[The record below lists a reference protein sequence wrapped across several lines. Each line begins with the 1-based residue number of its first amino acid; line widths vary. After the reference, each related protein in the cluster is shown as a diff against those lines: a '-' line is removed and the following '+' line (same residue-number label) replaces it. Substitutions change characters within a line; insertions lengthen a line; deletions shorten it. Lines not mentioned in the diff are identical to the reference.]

1 MSTIARYISKQVI
14 NTRVSLSCLLTYH
27 PTRLLT
33 SASLRSPISSS
44 LTLHGRRHP
53 RRRASAWLA
62 ATLRAGAPYAHETA
76 VTDVRTRTAAR
87 GAWDTAGCDH
97 TSGSVGLPVADA
109 CRYTPMV
116 LLARGQARGAV
127 LNERGGG
134 LCCVAAF
141 ERREG
146 GWGRGAEIHRR
157 HTFCVGQHL
166 GGAPNSITANSD
178 TNRMLARSNTW
189 PKTGVGEPELCFAG
203 KRIRV
208 FQPYLGGVCLG
219 IRTAISQT
227 RGFVPMSARQS
238 VHGMPVIL

>member
-109 CRYTPMV
+109 CVATLPWYYWPGARPVARYSMK
-116 LLARGQARGAV
+116 
-127 LNERGGG
+127 EGGG

-189 PKTGVGEPELCFAG
+189 PNRCWRTGTCVLLANVYGCSSP
-203 KRIRV
+203 I
-208 FQPYLGGVCLG
+208 
-219 IRTAISQT
+219 
-227 RGFVPMSARQS
+227 
-238 VHGMPVIL
+238 

>member
-109 CRYTPMV
+109 CVATLPWYYWPGARPVARYSMKEGGV
-116 LLARGQARGAV
+116 FVASRRSKGGRGVGA
-127 LNERGGG
+127 GG
-134 LCCVAAF
+134 L
-141 ERREG
+141 RS
-146 GWGRGAEIHRR
+146 
-157 HTFCVGQHL
+157 TVGTL
-166 GGAPNSITANSD
+166 FALANTWGAPQTA
-178 TNRMLARSNTW
+178 
-189 PKTGVGEPELCFAG
+189 
-203 KRIRV
+203 
-208 FQPYLGGVCLG
+208 
-219 IRTAISQT
+219 
-227 RGFVPMSARQS
+227 
-238 VHGMPVIL
+238 